1 MQIEKLR
8 KNIFFVG
15 RASTAIYLIL
25 KTKFKD
31 KEVILPSNICYSV
44 VYSIIYSG
52 NIPVFVDVEKKTGN
66 TSLKKIHEK
75 INKST
80 AAIIFP
86 YMYGNLSKNIFRL
99 KKYCQSHNIILI
111 EDCASTMFTNKN
123 KVGLIGD
130 FSIFSTGHAKVVDVG
145 NGGIIITDNKIDDIK
160 REYNNLPFYNNIIKQ
175 KIEDFSKEYRF
186 LRNENNEEN
195 INKFFLS
202 DYKELFLYKINKETI
217 QKMKSKISEIE
228 NIINVR

>member
-86 YMYGNLSKNIFRL
+86 YMYGNLSKNIFRK

-111 EDCASTMFTNKN
+111 
-123 KVGLIGD
+123 
-130 FSIFSTGHAKVVDVG
+130 KVVDVG

-228 NIINVR
+228 NIINVRQENYY